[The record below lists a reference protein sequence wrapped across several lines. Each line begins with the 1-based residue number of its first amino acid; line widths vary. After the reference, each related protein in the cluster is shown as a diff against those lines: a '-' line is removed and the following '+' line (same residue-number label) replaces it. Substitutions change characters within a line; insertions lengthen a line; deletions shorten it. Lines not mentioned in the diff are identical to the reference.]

1 MERVK
6 IVKVGDGEDIH
17 TIKVGDTVDAKFNRG
32 EKFYKAT
39 VVAVNKN
46 HTYDLEYYDGATE
59 QGVEK
64 KLLHKILPEGYVEPE
79 AGGSSSEE
87 EEEEE
92 EAKEEKGGED
102 APPPPLQITEGGE
115 EGKEGEV
122 PPPAIM
128 EGETQKLETPDLETL
143 QITDGKEGEVVG
155 EGASEGAIVPAG
167 EVPEGAIVP
176 AEEQPP
182 KKKKKK
188 KKYKKV
194 TIRFVHDLHE
204 EETTTEHLQPT
215 AWLGTL
221 PSEAAKAHGHE
232 EAAKFLLEMEDQA
245 RKAARKKFRAV
256 QALTVG
262 MFAGRDKKKYEGMV

>member
-17 TIKVGDTVDAKFNRG
+17 TIRVGDTVDAKYNRG

-39 VVAVNKN
+39 VVKVNSN
-46 HTYDLEYYDGATE
+46 HTYDLEYYDGAKE
-59 QGVEK
+59 EGVEK
-64 KLLHKILPEGYVEPE
+64 KLMHKILPEDYVEPE
-79 AGGSSSEE
+79 AVEDSSEE

-92 EAKEEKGGED
+92 TKEEAKGGEN
-102 APPPPLQITEGGE
+102 APPPPLQITDGGE
-115 EGKEGEV
+115 EGTKEGKV
-122 PPPAIM
+122 PPPAITVD
-128 EGETQKLETPDLETL
+128 GETPDLAPL
-143 QITDGKEGEVVG
+143 QITDGKEGEEVVG
-155 EGASEGAIVPAG
+155 EGAIVPAG
-167 EVPEGAIVP
+167 DVPAGDIPVGAIVP
-176 AEEQPP
+176 AGGEEQSQ
-182 KKKKKK
+182 KKKK

-221 PSEAAKAHGHE
+221 PSEAAKAHRHE
-232 EAAKFLLEMEDQA
+232 EAAKYLLEMEDKA

-256 QALTVG
+256 QALAIG
-262 MFAGRDKKKYEGMV
+262 MFAGRDEKKYEGMV